1 MSAVFKRDSRDV
13 ASLVHDLPILIDVAL
28 RNVDGLVA
36 YPAEM
41 DGNWR
46 SHFLVSCIAPFVRLH
61 KRPTP
66 IRGTAE
72 GCVLDLMILAARSGI
87 WLTQGANNMKS

>member
-41 DGNWR
+41 NGNR
-46 SHFLVSCIAPFVRLH
+46 RNHFLVSCIAPFIRLH

-72 GCVLDLMILAARSGI
+72 GCVLDTTILTPKGGI
-87 WLTQGANNMKS
+87 GEHREQTTWKS